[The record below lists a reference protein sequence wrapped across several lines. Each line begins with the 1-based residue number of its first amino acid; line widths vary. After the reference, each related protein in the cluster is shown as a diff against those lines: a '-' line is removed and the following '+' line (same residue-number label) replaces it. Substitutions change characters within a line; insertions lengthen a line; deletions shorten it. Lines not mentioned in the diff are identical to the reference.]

1 MKLNIYNKKKVVK
14 TYTAEAYDIEFGVLE
29 DVVEAV
35 NLDGIKT
42 GSNAEITALA
52 VGLVTKSTGTVKELM
67 KDIFEGLTDE
77 ELRHV
82 KIKEMG
88 AVVVDL
94 VRYTIKEIAKGSG
107 SKN

>member
-35 NLDGIKT
+35 NLDGLKT

>member
-14 TYTAEAYDIEFGVLE
+14 TYTAEAYDIEFGVIE
-29 DVVEAV
+29 DVAEAV

-88 AVVVDL
+88 AVVIDL

>member
-35 NLDGIKT
+35 NLDGLKT

-67 KDIFEGLTDE
+67 KDIFDGLTDE

>member
-35 NLDGIKT
+35 NLDGLKT

-94 VRYTIKEIAKGSG
+94 VRYTIKEIAKGSD

>member
-35 NLDGIKT
+35 NLDGLKI

-88 AVVVDL
+88 AVVIDL